1 LAAPLTPIGAMA
13 TQQRVRTVT
22 ALRSQLEAS
31 LLKASIAATI
41 VVAGAGVV
49 IGLASGSISIIF
61 DGLFSTIDAVVT
73 VVTLAVARLLAS
85 EGNHRFQYGYW
96 HLEPLVLAL
105 NSSVLVLLCGYAF
118 LNAVQGLM
126 TGGHLLQFDMGVA
139 YAVVVAAICL
149 AMVFTLHRANTRIE
163 SELIGLEVQSWL
175 ISAVITLAL
184 LIAFAGALLMKGSRY
199 EHLAPY
205 VDPAVLAVLAPAVV
219 LAPLR
224 TARQAFGEIFLMTSK
239 ELDADVKAVAAAA
252 VTRHGFTSFS
262 SYAVEVGRARFIE
275 ISFLV
280 PASLKV
286 NSVADF
292 DAIRHEIGT
301 ELGGEGPEQW
311 LTIVFTSDPDLV

>member
-1 LAAPLTPIGAMA
+1 MTNS
-13 TQQRVRTVT
+13 RVRAVT

-31 LLKASIAATI
+31 LLKASIVATI

-49 IGLASGSISIIF
+49 IGLLSGSMSIVF

-73 VVTLAVARLLAS
+73 FVTLAVARLLAS

-105 NSSVLVLLCGYAF
+105 NSSVLVFLCGYAF
-118 LNAVQGLM
+118 INAVQGLL
-126 TGGHLLQFDMGVA
+126 TGGHLLQFDMGVV

-149 AMVFTLHRANTRIE
+149 SMVFTLRRANERIE

-184 LIAFAGALLMKGSRY
+184 LIAFAGAMLLEDSRFEY
-199 EHLAPY
+199 LAPY
-205 VDPAVLAVLAPAVV
+205 VDPAVLALLAPAVV
-219 LAPLR
+219 IAPLR
-224 TARQAFGEIFLMTSK
+224 TARQAFAEIFLMTSK
-239 ELDADVKAVAAAA
+239 EVDADVQATASAAVAKY
-252 VTRHGFTSFS
+252 GFTSFN

-280 PASLKV
+280 PADMKFA
-286 NSVADF
+286 SVADF
-292 DAIRHEIGT
+292 DAIRHEIGI

-311 LTIVFTSDPDLV
+311 LTIVFTCDPDLV